1 MEDDA
6 NKILVPKLYK
16 NSEDNEDNNNSG
28 KKVKGFSKFI
38 LIALVALLV
47 LLFYFT
53 GMGKKIVRNL
63 AKNHTPPPH
72 LHKRVINPTILRA
85 CCRFQPIDMKTAK
98 TASVL
103 KSQEYSW
110 A

>member
-16 NSEDNEDNNNSG
+16 NSEDSEDNNNSG
-28 KKVKGFSKFI
+28 KKVKGFTKFI
-38 LIALVALLV
+38 LAVRVVLLA

-53 GMGKKIVRNL
+53 GMGKNIVRNL

-72 LHKRVINPTILRA
+72 KRVINPTILRA
-85 CCRFQPIDMKTAK
+85 YCRFQLTDMKTTK
-98 TASVL
+98 TALVL